1 MTPQKLKRTIKLAT
15 VLTTIAVVVLVCII
29 TFTTIKI
36 GVLNKRIAELDALSA
51 SLTKQQTQLENGIA
65 IRETGSYVEQEAR
78 EEYGMAM
85 PGDKIYVEE

>member
-15 VLTTIAVVVLVCII
+15 VLTTIVVVILVCVI

-36 GVLNKRIAELDALSA
+36 GVLNKRIRELDEMSA
-51 SLTKQQTQLENGIA
+51 TLTKKQTQLENGIA

-78 EEYGMAM
+78 EEYGMAL
-85 PGDKIYVEE
+85 PGDKIYIEE

>member
-15 VLTTIAVVVLVCII
+15 VLTTIVVVILVCVI

-36 GVLNKRIAELDALSA
+36 GVLNKRIRELDEMSA
-51 SLTKQQTQLENGIA
+51 TLTKQQTQLENGIA

-78 EEYGMAM
+78 EEYGMAL
-85 PGDKIYVEE
+85 PGDKIYIEE

>member
-1 MTPQKLKRTIKLAT
+1 MTPQTLKRKIKLAT
-15 VLTTIAVVVLVCII
+15 ILTTIAVVVLVCVI

-36 GVLNKRIAELDALSA
+36 GVLNKRIAELDAMSA
-51 SLTKQQTQLENGIA
+51 TLTKQQIQLENGIS

-85 PGDKIYVEE
+85 PGDKIYVEK

>member
-1 MTPQKLKRTIKLAT
+1 MTPQALKRKIKLAT
-15 VLTTIAVVVLVCII
+15 ILTTIAVVVLVCIV

-36 GVLNKRIAELDALSA
+36 GVLNKRIAELDAMSA
-51 SLTKQQTQLENGIA
+51 TLTKQQIQLENGIS

-85 PGDKIYVEE
+85 PGDKIYVEK

>member
-1 MTPQKLKRTIKLAT
+1 MTPQTLKRKIKLAT
-15 VLTTIAVVVLVCII
+15 ILTTIAVVVLVCIV

-36 GVLNKRIAELDALSA
+36 GVLNKRIAELDAMSA
-51 SLTKQQTQLENGIA
+51 TLTKQQIQLENGIS

-85 PGDKIYVEE
+85 PGDKIYVEK

>member
-1 MTPQKLKRTIKLAT
+1 MTPQTLKRKIKLAT
-15 VLTTIAVVVLVCII
+15 ILTTIAVVVLVCVV

-36 GVLNKRIAELDALSA
+36 GVLNKRIAELDAMSA
-51 SLTKQQTQLENGIA
+51 TLTKQQIQLENGIS

-85 PGDKIYVEE
+85 PGDKIYVEK